1 MKFDQDISNTILRLS
16 YPIMIGMM
24 SRTLLSF
31 TDTIMAGRLGA
42 AAIAS
47 VGLGSVTAWI
57 LIFTFFSLGSGTQIM
72 ISRKFGEGNMR
83 ECGAVL
89 QAASVFSV
97 IVSLFAV
104 LSVFM
109 VIDKIFFYVAKDPL
123 VYNLGSAYVKIR
135 IFEIFSFTII
145 TVFSGFFNGIGNM
158 KIPMRVMIVVNLLN
172 IVLNYLLIFGK
183 FGFPRLEVT
192 GAALGSTISTY
203 AGAVVVIMISLRGKY
218 SREFLYFRKF
228 EIRTDIIKSLVRL
241 AYPTA
246 VKNFLILTGYTLF
259 LKYIGLIGTKE
270 LAASNIC
277 LTITNLSWMPGVGIG
292 TAATTLVGRSLG
304 AGKSR
309 LAERYGWE
317 SMRISV
323 LIMGSIGVLFFAFP
337 QWILSVF
344 TNDTEVI
351 QKGIVILM
359 ILGAVQFFDAVGIV
373 LSAVLEGAGRTFF
386 VGISETACVW
396 LFFLPVSYLLGIV
409 WGFGI
414 TGSWAAMIGY
424 FICFDSILFL
434 KFTGGG
440 WKRGKL

>member
-1 MKFDQDISNTILRLS
+1 MKFDKGLTNTILRLS
-16 YPIMIGMM
+16 YPVMIGMM

-57 LIFTFFSLGSGTQIM
+57 LIFTFFSLGTGTQIM
-72 ISRKFGEGNMR
+72 TSRKFGEGNMR

-89 QAASVFSV
+89 QTSSVFSV
-97 IVSLFAV
+97 TIALFAI

-109 VIDKIFFYVAKDPL
+109 VTDKIFFHIAKDPL
-123 VYNLGSAYVKIR
+123 VYNYGSVYVKIR
-135 IFEIFSFTII
+135 IFEIISFTII

-158 KIPMRVMIVVNLLN
+158 KIHMRIMLVVNLLN

-192 GAALGSTISTY
+192 GAAFGSTISTY
-203 AGAVVVIMISLRGKY
+203 VGAIVVIIITLRRKY
-218 SREFLYFRKF
+218 LREFLYFRKF

-246 VKNFLILTGYTLF
+246 LKNFLILIGYTLF
-259 LKYIGLIGTKE
+259 LKYIGIIGTKE
-270 LAASNIC
+270 LAASNIS

-304 AGKSR
+304 AGKSE

-317 SMRISV
+317 SIKISV
-323 LIMGSIGVLFFAFP
+323 LIMGSIGVIFFAFP
-337 QWILSVF
+337 QLILRVF
-344 TNDTEVI
+344 TNDIEVI
-351 QKGIVILM
+351 QKGIAVLR
-359 ILGAVQFFDAVGIV
+359 ILGAVQFLD
-373 LSAVLEGAGRTFF
+373 
-386 VGISETACVW
+386 
-396 LFFLPVSYLLGIV
+396 
-409 WGFGI
+409 
-414 TGSWAAMIGY
+414 
-424 FICFDSILFL
+424 
-434 KFTGGG
+434 
-440 WKRGKL
+440 

>member
-1 MKFDQDISNTILRLS
+1 MKFDRDISKTILRLS

-89 QAASVFSV
+89 QAASFFSV
-97 IVSLFAV
+97 IISLFAV
-104 LSVFM
+104 LLVFM

-123 VYNLGSAYVKIR
+123 VYNLGSVYVKIR

-218 SREFLYFRKF
+218 SREFAYFRKF

-277 LTITNLSWMPGVGIG
+277 LTIANLSWMPGVGIG

-304 AGKSR
+304 AGKSG

-317 SMRISV
+317 SMKISV

-373 LSAVLEGAGRTFF
+373 LSAVLEVRSEERR
-386 VGISETACVW
+386 VGKECRSRVA
-396 LFFLPVSYLLGIV
+396 P
-409 WGFGI
+409 
-414 TGSWAAMIGY
+414 
-424 FICFDSILFL
+424 
-434 KFTGGG
+434 
-440 WKRGKL
+440 